1 MGITAKLSGSNALKI
16 KTGTGTGGAGG
27 DVTITSGIT
36 QTTTTTLA
44 EIGNVNEVERANN
57 AVVVFNNQTNR
68 YEVKPLPSSAIDEE
82 TIEGILAQGNVNMD
96 GGTF

>member
-27 DVTITSGIT
+27 GVTISSAVT
-36 QTTTTTLA
+36 QTTTAALA
-44 EIGNVNEVERANN
+44 EIGNVNEDAKANN
-57 AVVVFNNQTNR
+57 AVLVYNSVTDR
-68 YEVKPLPSSAIDEE
+68 YEVKPLPSSAIDED
-82 TIEGILAQGNVNMD
+82 TIEGILSQGNVNMD

>member
-27 DVTITSGIT
+27 DVTISSGIT
-36 QTTTTTLA
+36 QNTPGTLG
-44 EIGNVNEVERANN
+44 EIGNVNDDARANN
-57 AVVVFNNQTNR
+57 AVLVFNNETNR
-68 YEVKPLPSSAIDEE
+68 YEVKPLPSAAIDED

>member
-27 DVTITSGIT
+27 SVSIGSAIT
-36 QTTTTTLA
+36 QTTTATLE
-44 EIGNVNEVERANN
+44 EIGNVNVTNASNN
-57 AVVVFNNQTNR
+57 SVLVYNAATNR
-68 YEVKPLPSSAIDEE
+68 YEIKPLPADAVDEE
-82 TIEGILAQGNVNMD
+82 TIETILSTGNVNMD